1 MFRTWG
7 GNNMKVS
14 QCLWDTSKISEHFQL
29 HTTLEKKL
37 ETNVHD
43 MTLKALNMDMI
54 RCTAVRQVPQIFW
67 ESQEFENLVKNI
79 VKLTSEVS
87 DPLARIKKI
96 TPRKTRARETSK
108 LNDEIEK
115 VNFYQ

>member
-1 MFRTWG
+1 
-7 GNNMKVS
+7 
-14 QCLWDTSKISEHFQL
+14 
-29 HTTLEKKL
+29 
-37 ETNVHD
+37 
-43 MTLKALNMDMI
+43 MDMI

-67 ESQEFENLVKNI
+67 QSPEFENMVRNI
-79 VKLTSEVS
+79 VELTNESN
-87 DPLARIKKI
+87 DPVGEIKKI